1 MSSYFKVLSTD
12 EGLVHIVTSSRW
24 MAFFPMPH
32 TSVMPH
38 NAPALKRLG
47 TFIKWSTNDAALLA
61 TLHDSIVH
69 LVEQVGISGLV
80 TIKNSVKV
88 TERIAKT
95 YGGSW
100 HDIIKQAAQEGVLF
114 PVPEEVLRYIKGFM

>member
-1 MSSYFKVLSTD
+1 
-12 EGLVHIVTSSRW
+12 